1 MTPNDIEEFRIMLA
15 EAFRL
20 GAAGRRPGSGCLDWF
35 MSDADG
41 DIAVFT
47 GGGLDLVPVDV
58 FDDERTFVDVYLYF
72 LKRGTTDG
80 RSEDYREWEDHDLF
94 VYETAF
100 SGRCEGAYR
109 RIAVPGRPLN
119 IENLEGRIVR
129 HLKKLK
135 INDIKFQDTSFIN
148 LTRYFSCI

>member
-1 MTPNDIEEFRIMLA
+1 MTPNDIEEFKIMLA

-20 GAAGRRPGSGCLDWF
+20 GADGRRPGSGCLDWF

-80 RSEDYREWEDHDLF
+80 RSEDYREWKTMICSFTKPLF
-94 VYETAF
+94 PADAKAPTAESPF
-100 SGRCEGAYR
+100 
-109 RIAVPGRPLN
+109 
-119 IENLEGRIVR
+119 
-129 HLKKLK
+129 
-135 INDIKFQDTSFIN
+135 
-148 LTRYFSCI
+148 LTDRSISIT